1 MRVRLALLADVV
13 MAASANAQDTART
26 DSSRIGS
33 GISIGDPRGV
43 NGLRLNVRDS
53 RLERVNGVNLT
64 IWLPVKGRGVVNG
77 LELGLPA
84 TGDGSINGV
93 ALAIAGVAVKQNIS
107 GIGLAGLGIGA
118 GERLAGVNIAGL

>member
-1 MRVRLALLADVV
+1 MRVRLALLAAVV

-33 GISIGDPRGV
+33 GIGSGISIGDTRGV
-43 NGLRLNVRDS
+43 NGLRLNFRDS

-84 TGDGSINGV
+84 TGDGSLNGV
-93 ALAIAGVAVKQNIS
+93 GIAIGGVWVPPQAK
-107 GIGLAGLGIGA
+107 GG
-118 GERLAGVNIAGL
+118 RT